1 MTRLDVEAAR
11 EHLKAAHATLDR
23 LAGPAL
29 AAAVV
34 CYIDE
39 RLRMHEAERDTPAGP
54 SPAQPAAREVDD
66 LMLKHGLL
74 GMRLR
79 DDLCALAAREY
90 QRGWDV
96 GHRHLLARQTE
107 RQRAAVALADK
118 LLSAVPPVV
127 DEHSTWMGTPI
138 GTELVAYRRA
148 ARGARP

>member
-29 AAAVV
+29 ATAVV

-54 SPAQPAAREVDD
+54 SAPPAAREVDD
-66 LMLKHGLL
+66 LIVKHGLL

-79 DDLCALAAREY
+79 DDLRALAAREY
-90 QRGWDV
+90 QRGWDD
-96 GHRHLLARQTE
+96 RLRDLPT
-107 RQRAAVALADK
+107 
-118 LLSAVPPVV
+118 
-127 DEHSTWMGTPI
+127 
-138 GTELVAYRRA
+138 
-148 ARGARP
+148 GANP